1 MARLLIHLEKDD
13 ISTYRLGLNIMVKCK
28 ENIDLNFTKE
38 AIEEL
43 INDYKLFLE
52 KEKNNK

>member
-43 INDYKLFLE
+43 INS
-52 KEKNNK
+52 